1 MAAEQAER
9 ERERKGKQKIYI
21 PPTPKKREIERRV
34 EGKGIE
40 NNFKKEA
47 ATAASRLD
55 PDR

>member
-9 ERERKGKQKIYI
+9 ERERERGSRKYTS
-21 PPTPKKREIERRV
+21 PNPKKREIERRV